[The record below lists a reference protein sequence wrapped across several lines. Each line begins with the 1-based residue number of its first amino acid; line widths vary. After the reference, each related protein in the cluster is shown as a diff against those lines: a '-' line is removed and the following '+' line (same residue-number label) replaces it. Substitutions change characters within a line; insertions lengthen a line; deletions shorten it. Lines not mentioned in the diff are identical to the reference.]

1 MNSNFQHTDA
11 GGDIRPDSY
20 FSSWPRVWTELDFT
34 INRQTNVWLHFMTPR
49 QEVSKF
55 LCNRA
60 ILLGNFDRYDKAVTA
75 IEAAK
80 RVAR

>member
-1 MNSNFQHTDA
+1 MNYNFQRTDA

-34 INRQTNVWLHFMTPR
+34 INRQTNVWLHSMTPR

-55 LCNRA
+55 LCN
-60 ILLGNFDRYDKAVTA
+60 
-75 IEAAK
+75 
-80 RVAR
+80 